1 MKRCQACA
9 ADEVS
14 LRFLAGY
21 SHSGFAYLP
30 GAMGMSIMSNENSEG
45 DVRAPAAIKL
55 GDGLRLLLRKPGL
68 ELREYPTCRVQK
80 GLIIASNSR
89 ELVEEGVGL
98 GLPLVRFGTETV
110 FPGDA
115 SISTQ
120 QEGNRVITRVS
131 YNLNLIARKNLRW
144 GGTIDSPRFYRVDEF
159 FSRLHRRHPALRGAL
174 IWAWYPIK
182 LLCGMNT
189 TFREI
194 DSAGAVSVVYDII
207 VGEGIIHTSVNL
219 AGLKRKGCTE
229 IIIANEQGA
238 NHFNLYRD
246 SNEVI
251 LRGKEIG
258 TWDETLA
265 HRASLVDSHDGISFS
280 INEVRGARI
289 FRGRELVANHLAWS
303 GLNYVLPGH
312 TTSFSYDIRIGVVP

>member
-1 MKRCQACA
+1 
-9 ADEVS
+9 
-14 LRFLAGY
+14 
-21 SHSGFAYLP
+21 
-30 GAMGMSIMSNENSEG
+30 MSSENPNG
-45 DVRAPAAIKL
+45 GVQVPAVIKL
-55 GDGLRLLLRKPGL
+55 GSGLRLLLRKSGT

-80 GLIIASNSR
+80 GLIIASNSC

-98 GLPLVRFGTETV
+98 GLPLVRFEPETI

-115 SISTQ
+115 TMSTQ
-120 QEGNRVITRVS
+120 QEGNRVIARVS
-131 YNLNLIARKNLRW
+131 YNLNLIARRSLRW
-144 GGTIDSPRFYRVDEF
+144 SGTIDNHCFYRVDEF
-159 FSRLHRRHPALRGAL
+159 FSRLHRRHPVLRGAL

-182 LLCGMNT
+182 RLCGVNT

-194 DSAGAVSVVYDII
+194 DSAGSVSVVYDII

-246 SNEVI
+246 SNEVT
-251 LRGKEIG
+251 LRGKQIG

-265 HRASLVDSHDGISFS
+265 HRVSLVDWHDGISFS
-280 INEVRGARI
+280 INAVRGARI
-289 FRGRELVANHLAWS
+289 FRGRELVANRLAWS
-303 GLNYVLPGH
+303 GLNYVLPGS
-312 TTSFSYDIRIGVVP
+312 TTSFSYDIKIGVVP